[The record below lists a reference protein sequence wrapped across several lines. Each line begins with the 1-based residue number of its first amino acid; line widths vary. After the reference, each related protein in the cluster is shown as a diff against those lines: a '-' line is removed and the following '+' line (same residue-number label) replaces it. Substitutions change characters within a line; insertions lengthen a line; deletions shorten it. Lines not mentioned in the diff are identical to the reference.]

1 MELFEKI
8 LDLQTGKE
16 TMRPYTAAE
25 IAEVEAAIAAGE
37 LQRTAAE
44 KAVENRQAVLDKLG
58 LTADELA
65 ALIG

>member
-8 LDLQTGKE
+8 IDLQTGEE

-58 LTADELA
+58 LTSDELA

>member
-37 LQRTAAE
+37 LQRTTAE